1 MGTVIDRIMRLR
13 QSAIPS
19 EDGTGGAQ
27 VDNREQ
33 AIIDRHT
40 SNAPSVSALK
50 NIARGKAELEID
62 TRRQQRAYAEKPPST
77 LAQITVDPAREML
90 ANLGDRAK
98 VLDTYRKLSPEQR
111 QEALRLAPG
120 IAQQLGDDRGS
131 IIGRVGGAVSRG
143 VTGISQPAMELAGKV
158 TGSDWGG
165 TPEEIAFIRQLEGA
179 AAQEFNPAR
188 PGDPWYQS
196 APLQAAE
203 MVPFSVATV
212 GGGMGGAGIAKAGGQ
227 LLARAASAGVPG
239 AKRVFQA
246 VGAVGKIPKIV
257 GLKGATV
264 KGTMAGLGMVAG
276 ITAAGLPQQYAQEI
290 DQLKELGMKDGSG
303 MQSLAVGTAL
313 VTSALESIMPNPL
326 KGVLTPGS
334 VSLKEGAV
342 KAARQYLWE
351 AAKKAPRE
359 MSEEYAQGLSSG
371 LGKHVAQYIDEN
383 AKEKTISDAF
393 KMSYE
398 QGNAAIGPM
407 AFLLGVPAA
416 IGAGATAMRAQRLQQ
431 TLAKGFVSE
440 DDAKQLG
447 IQGKNRKERES
458 NAKAELEQ
466 LSAAVPP
473 TTE

>member
-1 MGTVIDRIMRLR
+1 LDLSLHCLGT
-13 QSAIPS
+13 
-19 EDGTGGAQ
+19 
-27 VDNREQ
+27 
-33 AIIDRHT
+33 
-40 SNAPSVSALK
+40 
-50 NIARGKAELEID
+50 
-62 TRRQQRAYAEKPPST
+62 
-77 LAQITVDPAREML
+77 
-90 ANLGDRAK
+90 
-98 VLDTYRKLSPEQR
+98 
-111 QEALRLAPG
+111 
-120 IAQQLGDDRGS
+120 
-131 IIGRVGGAVSRG
+131 
-143 VTGISQPAMELAGKV
+143 
-158 TGSDWGG
+158 
-165 TPEEIAFIRQLEGA
+165 
-179 AAQEFNPAR
+179 
-188 PGDPWYQS
+188 
-196 APLQAAE
+196 
-203 MVPFSVATV
+203 
-212 GGGMGGAGIAKAGGQ
+212 
-227 LLARAASAGVPG
+227 
-239 AKRVFQA
+239 
-246 VGAVGKIPKIV
+246 
-257 GLKGATV
+257 
-264 KGTMAGLGMVAG
+264 VAG